1 MIKRIGSCFILGLI
15 INEILKGR
23 VNSMS
28 ILIGPMKLHLNGHKE
43 LTSHGEVK
51 NIVAGKK
58 VYIPL
63 MACTDV
69 LVKAGDTVKAG
80 TMLAKRDDHFKVP
93 IFSSVSG
100 KILGIEELEHTTG
113 RVIDHV
119 VIENDGLNTFE
130 RPFEPIDAEKASVE
144 ELVTF
149 MMNAGIVGCGGA
161 GFPSYVKY
169 KGAKGIHTLLINAV
183 ECEPYIT
190 ADYRIMDNQVDEL
203 VYGTKTMLK
212 MSGAK
217 KALIAI
223 KKTKKDLIAKVR
235 EAVKDT
241 EGLFVEEVPD
251 QYPMGWERT
260 LIYEVFKKRYDK
272 LPGEIGV
279 IVNNATTAIAFS
291 EALRYGKPI
300 IEKICTISGDAVK
313 NPSNV
318 RVPVGVSVQ
327 EITEQIGGYAYDEVR
342 IVGGGPMMGK
352 TVSTDRA
359 VINSASNAITILKPD
374 EDEAIAC
381 LRCGRCNDH
390 CPAGILPVR
399 INNAEEAGDV
409 KLLTKLRADQCIECG
424 MCTYVCPSKIE
435 VTEGVRRGKA
445 LLRAAAQK

>member
-1 MIKRIGSCFILGLI
+1 
-15 INEILKGR
+15 
-23 VNSMS
+23 MS

-43 LTSHGEVK
+43 LTNHGEVK

-63 MACTDV
+63 MACTDI
-69 LVKAGDTVKAG
+69 LVNAGDYVKAG
-80 TMLAKRDDHFKVP
+80 TMLAKRNDHFTVP

-100 KILGIEELEHTTG
+100 KVLGIEELDHSTG
-113 RVIDHV
+113 RMIEHL
-119 VIENDGLNTFE
+119 VIENDGKFDFE
-130 RPFEPIDAEKASVE
+130 KPFEPMDAETASVE
-144 ELVTF
+144 ELVNF

-169 KGAKGIHTLLINAV
+169 RGAKGIHTLLINAV

-190 ADYRIMDNQVDEL
+190 ADYRIIDNQVEDL
-203 VYGTKTMLK
+203 IYGTKAMLK

-217 KALIAI
+217 EALIAI
-223 KKTKKDLIAKVR
+223 KKTKKDLIDKVR
-235 EAVKDT
+235 EALKGQDQMKVT
-241 EGLFVEEVPD
+241 EVPD

-291 EALRYGKPI
+291 EALKYGRPI
-300 IEKICTISGDAVK
+300 MEKICTISGDGLK
-313 NPSNV
+313 SPSNV
-318 RVPVGVSVQ
+318 RVPVGVSVKD
-327 EITEQIGGYAYDEVR
+327 IVEQIGGYAAEEVR
-342 IVGGGPMMGK
+342 VIGGGPMMGR
-352 TVSTDRA
+352 TQTTDEV
-359 VINSASNAITILKPD
+359 VITTSSNAITVLKPEPVD
-374 EDEAIAC
+374 TIAC

-399 INNAEEAGDV
+399 INNAEEAGDI
-409 KLLTKLRADQCIECG
+409 KMLTKLRADQCIECG

>member
-1 MIKRIGSCFILGLI
+1 
-15 INEILKGR
+15 
-23 VNSMS
+23 MS
-28 ILIGPMKLHLNGHKE
+28 ILIGPMKLHLDGHKE
-43 LTSHGEVK
+43 LTNHGEVK

-58 VYIPL
+58 VFIPL
-63 MACTDV
+63 MACTDI
-69 LVKAGDTVKAG
+69 LVNAGDYVKAG
-80 TMLAKRDDHFKVP
+80 TMIAKRNDHFTVP

-100 KILGIEELEHTTG
+100 KVLGIEELEHSTG
-113 RVIDHV
+113 RVIDHLV
-119 VIENDGLNTFE
+119 VENDGKYDFE
-130 RPFEPIDAEKASVE
+130 KPFEPMDAETASVE
-144 ELVTF
+144 ELVNF

-169 KGAKGIHTLLINAV
+169 RGAKGIHTLLINAV

-190 ADYRIMDNQVDEL
+190 ADYRIIDNQVEDL
-203 VYGTKTMLK
+203 LYGTKTMLK

-217 KALIAI
+217 EALIAI
-223 KKTKKDLIAKVR
+223 KKTKKDLIDKVR
-235 EAVKDT
+235 EALKGQDQMKVT
-241 EGLFVEEVPD
+241 EVPD

-291 EALRYGKPI
+291 EALKYGRPI
-300 IEKICTISGDAVK
+300 MEKICTISGDGLK
-313 NPSNV
+313 SPSNV
-318 RVPVGVSVQ
+318 RVPVGVSVKD
-327 EITEQIGGYAYDEVR
+327 IVEQIGGYAGEEVR
-342 IVGGGPMMGK
+342 VIGGGPMMGR
-352 TVSTDRA
+352 TQTTDDV
-359 VINSASNAITILKPD
+359 VITTSSNAITVLKPD
-374 EDEAIAC
+374 PVDTIAC
-381 LRCGRCNDH
+381 LRCGRCNDN

-409 KLLTKLRADQCIECG
+409 KLLAKLRADQCIECG

>member
-1 MIKRIGSCFILGLI
+1 MIKSIGSCFILGLF

-100 KILGIEELEHTTG
+100 KVLGIEELEHTTG

-119 VIENDGLNTFE
+119 VIENDGQNTFE
-130 RPFEPIDAEKASVE
+130 RPFEPIDADKASVE

-190 ADYRIMDNQVDEL
+190 ADYRIMDNQVEEL

-212 MSGAK
+212 MSGAQ

-327 EITEQIGGYAYDEVR
+327 EIVEQIGGYAYDEVR